1 MDNRKTSQGFAKFS
15 IKTLV
20 YVVMIVVAIVCA
32 AQRHIVLAHRF
43 SAMKV
48 WIQSREQI

>member
-32 AQRHIVLAHRF
+32 TTAYSFGSQIL
-43 SAMKV
+43 AMKV

>member
-32 AQRHIVLAHRF
+32 TTAYSLAHRF
-43 SAMKV
+43 LAMKV